1 MSDKTTGKVKWFNT
15 KLGFGFLHSD
25 SDNQEVFV
33 HFSNINM
40 NGYRRLKAG
49 QSVVYEIQN
58 GDQGQRAINVTVTS
72 EQSMS

>member
-1 MSDKTTGKVKWFNT
+1 MLAGKVKWFNT

-25 SDNQEVFV
+25 TEENEENEVFV

-49 QSVVYEIQN
+49 QSVIYDI
-58 GDQGQRAINVTVTS
+58 DQGEQGLRAINVTVTTD
-72 EQSMS
+72 QIMR

>member
-1 MSDKTTGKVKWFNT
+1 VLAGKVKWFNT